1 MKRRRYTR
9 EFKIE
14 AVRLSETENKT
25 IAGVAFDLGLHP
37 NTLYR
42 WRNELGVDGD
52 EAFPGQGKM
61 KASDEEVRQLQREI
75 VRLRQ
80 ERDILKKAITFF
92 AKENP

>member
-25 IAGVAFDLGLHP
+25 IAGVAFDLGLHV

-42 WRNELGVDGD
+42 WRSGAGGRSN
-52 EAFPGQGKM
+52 AY
-61 KASDEEVRQLQREI
+61 
-75 VRLRQ
+75 
-80 ERDILKKAITFF
+80 
-92 AKENP
+92 

>member
-42 WRNELGVDGD
+42 WRSGAGGRSN
-52 EAFPGQGKM
+52 A
-61 KASDEEVRQLQREI
+61 
-75 VRLRQ
+75 
-80 ERDILKKAITFF
+80 
-92 AKENP
+92 